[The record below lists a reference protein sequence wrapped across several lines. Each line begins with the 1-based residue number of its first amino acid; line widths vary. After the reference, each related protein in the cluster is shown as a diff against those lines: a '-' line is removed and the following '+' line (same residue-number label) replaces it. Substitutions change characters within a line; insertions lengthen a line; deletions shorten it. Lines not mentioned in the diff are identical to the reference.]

1 MTRLRLLAACGLAFV
16 LIAGLGAQE
25 KKDPVPPA
33 KTEAPKG
40 ADPKAPPA
48 DPKKA
53 APADPKP
60 ADPKPAD
67 PKAVDPKAGTPAPA
81 GDNPLA
87 WKFTKDVPFYQE
99 LTTKTTQN
107 IKVQGLDVGQNQE
120 QTFYFKFEPIK
131 QEGDTWVVKQTIDG
145 VKMKIDI
152 AGSPVSYDST
162 NETAPGGT
170 NTALSEF
177 FKALKGSQFTLTIG
191 KDMAVQKV
199 EGREEFI
206 KKLIQSNK
214 QLEQLLNKILGEE
227 AIKQMADP
235 TFGVVPP
242 AAKKA
247 GESWTKTVK
256 LTLGPLGNYENTYTY
271 TLTKQTGDLAEI
283 DVKVAL
289 KYTPPAPDQGGETL
303 PFKIK
308 GGTIQQTPDDKTNKG
323 KVTFNTKTGRIESS
337 TMSVKM
343 SGTLTLDIGGTTTEV
358 SLTQDQTTDVKT
370 SDKSFV
376 PDKKQ

>member
-1 MTRLRLLAACGLAFV
+1 MTRLRLLATCGLAFV
-16 LIAGLGAQE
+16 LITAIAAQE
-25 KKDPVPPA
+25 KKDPPKAEPPKADA
-33 KTEAPKG
+33 KKADAPKADAPKADAPKADAPKTDAK
-40 ADPKAPPA
+40 ADPKTA
-48 DPKKA
+48 
-53 APADPKP
+53 
-60 ADPKPAD
+60 
-67 PKAVDPKAGTPAPA
+67 APA

-99 LTTKTTQN
+99 MTTKTVQN

-131 QEGDTWVVKQTIDG
+131 QEGDAWVVRQTIEG

-191 KDMAVQKV
+191 KDGTVQKV
-199 EGREEFI
+199 EGRDEFI
-206 KKLIQSNK
+206 KKLVAANK
-214 QLEQLLNKILGEE
+214 QLEVLLNKILGEE

-235 TFGVVPP
+235 TFGMVPKEP
-242 AAKKA
+242 KKP
-247 GESWTKTVK
+247 GESWPKSVK
-256 LTLGPLGNYENTYTY
+256 LTLGPLGSYENTYTY
-271 TLTKQTGDLAEI
+271 TYAKQTGDLAEI

-289 KYTPPAPDQGGETL
+289 KYSPPSADQGGETL

-308 GGTIQQTPDDKTNKG
+308 GGKIEQVPDDKSNTG
-323 KVTFNTKTGRIESS
+323 KITFNTKTGRIEASNVK
-337 TMSVKM
+337 VKM
-343 SGTLTLDIGGTTTEV
+343 TGTLTLDIGGTTTDV
-358 SLTQDQTTDVKT
+358 NLTQDQETTVRT
-370 SDKSFV
+370 QDKSFV

>member
-1 MTRLRLLAACGLAFV
+1 VTRLRLLAACGLAFV

-33 KTEAPKG
+33 KGDAPKTEAPK
-40 ADPKAPPA
+40 PA
-48 DPKKA
+48 DPKA
-53 APADPKP
+53 APADPK
-60 ADPKPAD
+60 
-67 PKAVDPKAGTPAPA
+67 AGAPA

-131 QEGDTWVVKQTIDG
+131 QEGDTWTVKQTIDG

-162 NETAPGGT
+162 NEAAPGGT

-191 KDMAVQKV
+191 KDMSVQKV

-242 AAKKA
+242 TPKKV
-247 GESWTKTVK
+247 GESWTKPVK
-256 LTLGPLGNYENTYTY
+256 LTLGPLGTYDNTYTY
-271 TLTKQTGDLAEI
+271 TYTKQTGDIADI

-289 KYTPPAPDQGGETL
+289 KYTPPSADQGETL

-308 GGTIQQTPDDKTNKG
+308 GGTIQQTPDEGKTNKG
-323 KVTFNTKTGRIESS
+323 TVKFNTKTGRIESS
-337 TMSVKM
+337 TMQVKM
-343 SGTLTLDIGGTTTEV
+343 SGTLTLDIGGTSTEV
-358 SLTQDQTTDVKT
+358 SLTQDQQTDVKT

>member
-16 LIAGLGAQE
+16 LITTIAAQE

-33 KTEAPKG
+33 KTEAPKVEP
-40 ADPKAPPA
+40 PKVEPP
-48 DPKKA
+48 KA
-53 APADPKP
+53 APPK
-60 ADPKPAD
+60 
-67 PKAVDPKAGTPAPA
+67 VDPKAEPPKVDPKADPKTAVAPPA

-99 LTTKTTQN
+99 MTTTTVQN
-107 IKVQGLDVGQNQE
+107 IKVQGLDVGQNQT
-120 QTFYFKFEPIK
+120 QTFYFKFDPKK
-131 QEGDTWVVKQTIDG
+131 QEGDKWVVQQTIEG

-152 AGSPVSYDST
+152 AGSPVQYDST
-162 NETAPGGT
+162 NEAAAGGT

-177 FKALKGSQFTLTIG
+177 FKALKGSQFIMTIA
-191 KDMAVQKV
+191 KDGAVEKV

-206 KKLIQSNK
+206 KKLIGANK
-214 QLEQLLNKILGEE
+214 QLEQLLNKILSEE

-235 TFGVVPP
+235 TFGMVPKDV
-242 AAKKA
+242 KKV

-256 LTLGPLGNYENTYTY
+256 LTLGPLGTYENTYVFTY
-271 TLTKQTGDLAEI
+271 TKQTGDVAEL

-289 KYTPPAPDQGGETL
+289 KYSPPAPDQGGETL

-308 GGTIQQTPDDKTNKG
+308 AGKIEQTPEGDKNNAG
-323 KVTFNTKTGRIESS
+323 KIQFNTKSGRIDSS
-337 TMSVKM
+337 NIKVKM
-343 SGTLTLDIGGTTTEV
+343 TGSLTLDIGGTTTEV
-358 SLTQDQTTDVKT
+358 QLTQEQDTSVKT

>member
-1 MTRLRLLAACGLAFV
+1 LRLLAACGLAFV
-16 LIAGLGAQE
+16 LIAGIAAQD
-25 KKDPVPPA
+25 KKDPAPPA
-33 KTEAPKG
+33 KGDAKTESKKDAPKG
-40 ADPKAPPA
+40 DAPKGPDAKAPDA
-48 DPKKA
+48 KA
-53 APADPKP
+53 PSGKAPDAK
-60 ADPKPAD
+60 
-67 PKAVDPKAGTPAPA
+67 TPAA

-99 LTTKTTQN
+99 MTTKTVQN
-107 IKVQGLDVGQNQE
+107 IKVQGLDVGQNQD

-131 QEGDTWVVKQTIDG
+131 QEGDSWVVKQTIEG

-162 NETAPGGT
+162 NEAAPGGT

-191 KDMAVQKV
+191 KDMTVQKV

-242 AAKKA
+242 QAKKP
-247 GESWTKTVK
+247 GESWTKQVK
-256 LTLGPLGNYENTYTY
+256 LSLGPLGSYENTYTY
-271 TLTKQTGDLAEI
+271 TYTKQTGDIADI

-308 GGTIQQTPDDKTNKG
+308 GGKIEQTPDDKSNKG
-323 KVTFNTKTGRIESS
+323 SVKFNTKTGRIESS
-337 TMSVKM
+337 TVAVKM
-343 SGTLTLDIGGTTTEV
+343 SGSLTLDIGGTTTEV

>member
-16 LIAGLGAQE
+16 LIAGLAAQD
-25 KKDPVPPA
+25 KKDQPPA
-33 KTEAPKG
+33 KTDPAKTDAKKDAPKG
-40 ADPKAPPA
+40 ETPKGPAKGPDAKAPDA
-48 DPKKA
+48 K
-53 APADPKP
+53 
-60 ADPKPAD
+60 
-67 PKAVDPKAGTPAPA
+67 TPAA

-99 LTTKTTQN
+99 MTTKTIQN

-131 QEGDTWVVKQTIDG
+131 QEGDAWVVKQTIEG

-162 NETAPGGT
+162 NEAAPGGT

-191 KDMAVQKV
+191 KDMTVQKV

-242 AAKKA
+242 TAKKV
-247 GESWTKTVK
+247 GESWNKTVK
-256 LTLGPLGNYENTYTY
+256 LSLGPLGNYENTYSYTY
-271 TLTKQTGDLAEI
+271 KAQNGDIADI

-308 GGTIQQTPDDKTNKG
+308 GGKIEQTPDDKSNKG
-323 KVTFNTKTGRIESS
+323 TVKFNTKTGRIESS
-337 TMSVKM
+337 TVSVKM
-343 SGTLTLDIGGTTTEV
+343 SGSLTLDIGGTTTEV
-358 SLTQDQTTDVKT
+358 SLTQDQSTDVKT